1 VTIQMVSML
10 GALGCILALVGL
22 AVVATLTDNEPPIFT
37 YLTGIALAIAAL
49 LLFVNSGMQ

>member
-1 VTIQMVSML
+1 MVSML

-22 AVVATLTDNEPPIFT
+22 AVVATLTENEPPVFT
-37 YLTGIALAIAAL
+37 YLVGIALAIAAL